1 MNSPS
6 ATLLARP
13 RPDRLTETALTLT
26 ALVGEYALLI
36 MPFILVA
43 MMQTARISEAAAG
56 RLVTLELIFMAI
68 GSAIVS
74 ASLRP
79 GRSVRPILAA
89 ASLAIVVAN
98 GLCALAH
105 SPGPFAIGRAL
116 TGLGEGAVMATASAA
131 VCATPNPHRLFS
143 MIGTAVAIAASVA
156 LFAAPVLTQHA
167 GPASLLWML
176 AVVPL
181 LLLPCLSRIPIP
193 KDVTTTVP
201 GMRVQSRLAST
212 ALLVGFFLLWCGAS
226 GLWVYAER
234 IGADQRLSPTEVGMW
249 LAIGQLAGIPG
260 PIAAAW
266 AGPRLGLRS
275 SLAAGCLGM
284 AVAAALFVLGGRGWT
299 YALGGC
305 LASFSIMFV
314 VPCFRSQMATV
325 DASGRAVA
333 ASAGFY
339 TVGFGAAPL
348 VVAYIHT
355 QGDRFVS
362 TAIFCIACFLA
373 SAALA
378 GLTRPHPVRNIQQ

>member
-1 MNSPS
+1 MNSSS
-6 ATLLARP
+6 ATLLAPP
-13 RPDRLTETALTLT
+13 RPDRLTELALTLT

-43 MMQTARISEAAAG
+43 MMQTAQISEAAAG

-68 GSAIVS
+68 GSALVS

-89 ASLAIVVAN
+89 ASLAILAAN
-98 GLCALAH
+98 VLCALAH
-105 SPGPFAIGRAL
+105 SPGPFAVGRAL

-131 VCATPNPHRLFS
+131 VCATANPHRLFS
-143 MIGTAVAIAASVA
+143 MIGTAVAVAASVA

-167 GPASLLWML
+167 GPGSLFGML

-193 KDVTTTVP
+193 QDAVATVS
-201 GMRVQSRLAST
+201 GMRVQARLASA

-234 IGADQRLSPTEVGMW
+234 IGADQSLSPTEVGMW
-249 LAIGQLAGIPG
+249 LGVGQLAGIPG
-260 PIAAAW
+260 PIVAAW
-266 AGPRLGLRS
+266 VGPRIGLRL

-284 AVAAALFVLGGRGWT
+284 AVAAAFFIFGDRGWT
-299 YALGGC
+299 YGLGGC
-305 LASFSIMFV
+305 LASFWIMFV
-314 VPCFRSQMATV
+314 VPCFRSQMAAV

-333 ASAGFY
+333 LSAGFY

-348 VVAYIHT
+348 VVSAIHT
-355 QGDRFVS
+355 EGDRFAS
-362 TAIFCIACFLA
+362 TALFCIACFLLSAGLA
-373 SAALA
+373 SAVSRRSAS
-378 GLTRPHPVRNIQQ
+378 

>member
-1 MNSPS
+1 MSSPS

-13 RPDRLTETALTLT
+13 RPDRLTEVSLTLT

-68 GSAIVS
+68 GSALVS
-74 ASLRP
+74 TSLRP

-89 ASLAIVVAN
+89 ASLAIIAAN
-98 GLCALAH
+98 VLCSLAH
-105 SPGPFAIGRAL
+105 SPVPFAIGRAL

-143 MIGTAVAIAASVA
+143 MIGTAVAVAASVA

-167 GPASLLWML
+167 GPASLFWML

-181 LLLPCLSRIPIP
+181 LLLPCLPRIPIP
-193 KDVTTTVP
+193 QDTTTTVP
-201 GMRVQSRLAST
+201 GMRLQGRLASA

-234 IGADQRLSPTEVGMW
+234 IGAEQNLAPTAVGMW
-249 LAIGQLAGIPG
+249 LAVGQLAGIPG

-266 AGPRLGLRS
+266 AGPRLGLRPA
-275 SLAAGCLGM
+275 LAAGCLGM
-284 AVAAALFVLGGRGWT
+284 AVAAVLFIFGGRGWT
-299 YALGGC
+299 YGLGGC
-305 LASFSIMFV
+305 LASFWIMFV
-314 VPCFRSQMATV
+314 VPCFRSQMAAI
-325 DASGRAVA
+325 DPSGRAVA

-348 VVAYIHT
+348 VVAAIHT
-355 QGDRFVS
+355 EGDRFAS
-362 TAIFCIACFLA
+362 TALFCVACFLVSA
-373 SAALA
+373 GLAGAARRRSAA
-378 GLTRPHPVRNIQQ
+378 

>member
-13 RPDRLTETALTLT
+13 RPDRFTETALTLT

-68 GSAIVS
+68 GSALVS

-89 ASLAIVVAN
+89 ASLAIVAAN
-98 GLCALAH
+98 VLCALAH

-143 MIGTAVAIAASVA
+143 MIGTAVAVAASVA

-167 GPASLLWML
+167 GPASLFWML

-193 KDVTTTVP
+193 KDVTATVP
-201 GMRVQSRLAST
+201 GMRVQARLAST

-249 LAIGQLAGIPG
+249 LAVGQLAGIPG

-266 AGPRLGLRS
+266 AGPRLGLRP

-284 AVAAALFVLGGRGWT
+284 AVAAAFFIFGGRGWT
-299 YALGGC
+299 YGLGGC
-305 LASFSIMFV
+305 LASFWIMFV
-314 VPCFRSQMATV
+314 VPCFRSQMAAV

-348 VVAYIHT
+348 VVAAIHT
-355 QGDRFVS
+355 EGDRFAS
-362 TAIFCIACFLA
+362 TALFCIACFLLSAGLA
-373 SAALA
+373 SAVSRRSAS
-378 GLTRPHPVRNIQQ
+378 